1 MKTQTNSPGKKAD
14 KWKKKKS
21 QQKNLGKPVKY
32 YMTAI

>member
-14 KWKKKKS
+14 KWKKKS